1 MTIRFS
7 KKGEGA
13 PNRNAA
19 SDRRS
24 AAFLCKKAICILL
37 CVWFSSQLVF
47 SQDAGNHVAPN
58 SLRRPHRGE
67 APRYPTDLVIGA
79 LGRGEASEGAY
90 NFARN
95 ILSAL
100 MGNRREAPVFVDSAT
115 HITESLFDEIN
126 SFRPRT
132 VRLGGGRVE
141 PDGSISFLVRFISRD
156 ESLTGELFVRWIG
169 ASESS
174 SGAGRWIL
182 DDLALENRIA
192 LSDIRETFQFNFSP
206 HERFF

>member
-1 MTIRFS
+1 MSMRI
-7 KKGEGA
+7 
-13 PNRNAA
+13 
-19 SDRRS
+19 
-24 AAFLCKKAICILL
+24 KAISIFL
-37 CVWFSSQLVF
+37 CVWFASQMGF
-47 SQDAGNHVAPN
+47 SQDMSYHAAPN
-58 SLRRPHRGE
+58 SLRRPDRGE
-67 APRYPTDLVIGA
+67 APRLPSDLVIGA
-79 LGRGEASEGAY
+79 LGRGEASQGAY

-100 MGNRREAPVFVDSAT
+100 MDNRTDAPVFADSAT
-115 HITESLFDEIN
+115 NITQNLFEEIN

-141 PDGSISFLVRFISRD
+141 PDGSVSFLVRFISRD

-174 SGAGRWIL
+174 SGTGRWIL

-192 LSDIRETFQFNFSP
+192 LSDIRETQQFNFSP